1 MDLTSPDFAHG
12 QAGDAA
18 GLRSHVAAVRSR
30 VRRDLRATS
39 FPLLLLGAATVAG
52 ELPQVGSERW
62 NVGGLVGLVGLL
74 GGDWFTG
81 ALLTAAFA
89 VLWWVYR
96 RRARR
101 GGVGRPAGFG
111 AATALGLIL
120 ITIGLVLLVYM
131 GPFIVFGAGLL
142 MVAAWQRNA
151 MLAWWAVLV
160 GGLGVFEGFF
170 GITNRL
176 PVSVWRD
183 WEHPAIYL
191 ALGVLTV
198 MAGLAARL
206 RENRGQ

>member
-1 MDLTSPDFAHG
+1 MTNPALADGQPD
-12 QAGDAA
+12 DAE
-18 GLRSHVAAVRSR
+18 GLQSHVAAIRSR

-39 FPLLLLGAATVAG
+39 FPLLLLGTATVAG
-52 ELPQVGSERW
+52 EMPQIASKGW
-62 NVGGLVGLVGLL
+62 NTGGPLGAF
-74 GGDWFTG
+74 GGDWLTG
-81 ALLTAAFA
+81 LLLTAAFA
-89 VLWWVYR
+89 VLWWMYR
-96 RRARR
+96 RRALR

-120 ITIGLVLLVYM
+120 ISIGLFLLVFM
-131 GPFIVFGAGLL
+131 GPFILFGLGLL
-142 MVAAWQRNA
+142 IVASWQRNA
-151 MLAWWAVLV
+151 MLAWWAVLA

-176 PVSVWRD
+176 PISVWRA

-198 MAGLAARL
+198 LAGLAARL

>member
-1 MDLTSPDFAHG
+1 MVMTNPAFAHD
-12 QAGDAA
+12 QPDDAE
-18 GLRSHVAAVRSR
+18 GLQSHVAAIRSR

-39 FPLLLLGAATVAG
+39 FPLLLLGTATVAG
-52 ELPQVGSERW
+52 EIPQVASEGW
-62 NVGGLVGLVGLL
+62 SGGGPLGVF

-81 ALLTAAFA
+81 LLLTAAFA
-89 VLWWVYR
+89 VLWWTYR
-96 RRARR
+96 RRALR

-120 ITIGLVLLVYM
+120 ISIGLILLQFM
-131 GPFIVFGAGLL
+131 GPFILFGPGLL
-142 MVAAWQRNA
+142 MVASWQRNA
-151 MLAWWAVLV
+151 VLAWWAVLA

-176 PVSVWRD
+176 PISVWRS

-198 MAGLAARL
+198 LASLAARR

>member
-1 MDLTSPDFAHG
+1 MTDPAFAHD
-12 QAGDAA
+12 QADDAE
-18 GLRSHVAAVRSR
+18 GLQSHVAAIRSR

-39 FPLLLLGAATVAG
+39 FPLLLLGTATVAG
-52 ELPQVGSERW
+52 EIPQVASEGRS
-62 NVGGLVGLVGLL
+62 GGGPLGVL

-81 ALLTAAFA
+81 LLLTAAFT
-89 VLWWVYR
+89 VLWWTYR
-96 RRARR
+96 RRALR

-120 ITIGLVLLVYM
+120 ISIGLVLLVFM
-131 GPFIVFGAGLL
+131 GPFILFGPGLL
-142 MVAAWQRNA
+142 MVASWQRNA
-151 MLAWWAVLV
+151 MLAWWAGLA

-176 PVSVWRD
+176 PTSVWRS

-198 MAGLAARL
+198 LVGLAARL

>member
-1 MDLTSPDFAHG
+1 MTSPEFAHG
-12 QAGDAA
+12 QADDAA
-18 GLRSHVAAVRSR
+18 GLRSHVAAIRSQ

-39 FPLLLLGAATVAG
+39 FPLLLLGTATVAG
-52 ELPQVGSERW
+52 ELPQASEGW
-62 NVGGLVGLVGLL
+62 NADGLFGVF

-89 VLWWVYR
+89 VLWWARR

-120 ITIGLVLLVYM
+120 ITIGLLLVVYA

-142 MVAAWQRNA
+142 TVASWQRNA

-176 PVSVWRD
+176 PISVWRS

-198 MAGLAARL
+198 LAGLAARL
-206 RENRGQ
+206 RENRGR